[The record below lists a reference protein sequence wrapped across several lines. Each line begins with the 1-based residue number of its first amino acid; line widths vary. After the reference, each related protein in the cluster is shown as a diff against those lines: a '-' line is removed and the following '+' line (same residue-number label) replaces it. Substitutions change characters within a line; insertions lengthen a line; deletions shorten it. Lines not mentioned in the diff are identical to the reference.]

1 MFNPFGM
8 GKDLKGM
15 EKMVKPAL
23 EKFMKDS
30 GFVKKDEL
38 EQLIAKVENDYV
50 QKAIDLTKNQ
60 SEFIDLRNK
69 LADKIKLSLNEWY
82 TELVKVFSNDKSSEY
97 KGKVCEKLFINPSVG

>member
-30 GFVKKDEL
+30 FFVKKDEL
-38 EQLIAKVENDYV
+38 EQLIAKVAQLEKRIEELE
-50 QKAIDLTKNQ
+50 QKI
-60 SEFIDLRNK
+60 
-69 LADKIKLSLNEWY
+69 
-82 TELVKVFSNDKSSEY
+82 
-97 KGKVCEKLFINPSVG
+97 

>member
-38 EQLIAKVENDYV
+38 EQLITKIDWLEKKIEELEKKV
-50 QKAIDLTKNQ
+50 
-60 SEFIDLRNK
+60 
-69 LADKIKLSLNEWY
+69 
-82 TELVKVFSNDKSSEY
+82 
-97 KGKVCEKLFINPSVG
+97 

>member
-23 EKFMKDS
+23 EKLMKDS

-38 EQLIAKVENDYV
+38 EQLIAKVDQLEKRIEELE
-50 QKAIDLTKNQ
+50 QKI
-60 SEFIDLRNK
+60 
-69 LADKIKLSLNEWY
+69 
-82 TELVKVFSNDKSSEY
+82 
-97 KGKVCEKLFINPSVG
+97 